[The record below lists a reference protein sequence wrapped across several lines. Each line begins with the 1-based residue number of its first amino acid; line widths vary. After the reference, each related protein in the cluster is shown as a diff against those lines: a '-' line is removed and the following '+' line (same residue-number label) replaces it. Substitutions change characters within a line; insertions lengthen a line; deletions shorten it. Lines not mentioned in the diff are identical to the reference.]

1 MSFKNAFYRF
11 LELLQILLFFYTVA
25 AVFYTTIYFVIDPLQ
40 RRVSSAVS
48 WTFLDGTEE
57 MIAVKPR
64 FKNWTLFLESPD
76 KTSLSWKTSSAIS
89 DRTAHAYSVDEDLF
103 LSKAFSSSLHPSKI
117 VPFFYRASGHFDR
130 EDITIMTIITSN
142 RFQVFARLVE
152 RYRGMECVAPT
163 PLLPHCL
170 LQVPSQ

>member
-48 WTFLDGTEE
+48 WIFLDGTEE

-89 DRTAHAYSVDEDLF
+89 DRTAHAYSVGEDLF
-103 LSKAFSSSLHPSKI
+103 LSKAFSSSLHPIRVTSTERTLQSRRSSRAIGSKSLRALSRDTEVWNVLRLHHCCHI
-117 VPFFYRASGHFDR
+117 VFCRSHLSDYTR
-130 EDITIMTIITSN
+130 
-142 RFQVFARLVE
+142 Q
-152 RYRGMECVAPT
+152 
-163 PLLPHCL
+163 
-170 LQVPSQ
+170 Q